1 MGQRYTKSIWQML
14 GRRTSQLVGRASTRV
29 LLAGAR
35 TMLHKLHNEGHRSPL
50 MG

>member
-29 LLAGAR
+29 RLAGAR
-35 TMLHKLHNEGHRSPL
+35 SMPRKLHKECDRSLL